1 MKSPNGDAGRL
12 VDAAVDLLARE
23 GRLGALRVLGG
34 SMAPTLPPGSVVC
47 VDFEPA
53 EPCRGDLVVFRQ
65 AGYLAVHRL
74 LGHARLPDGSPCLRT
89 RGDGVL
95 ALDPPVERSSVIGR
109 AIAVRRDG
117 AWRDLGR
124 GGAKVYAALL
134 ALHDLGWAG
143 AGVAADRTADRVLRA
158 LRLPACAR
166 RAVARMDAG
175 LLAAADWLLFHPLH
189 PPAPPPAG
197 LGAEP

>member
-1 MKSPNGDAGRL
+1 M
-12 VDAAVDLLARE
+12 DAAVDLLARD

-34 SMAPTLPPGSVVC
+34 SMVPTLPPGSEVR
-47 VDFEPA
+47 VDFAPA
-53 EPCRGDLVVFRQ
+53 KPRRGDLVVFRQ

-74 LGHARLPDGSPCLRT
+74 LGRARLPDGSPCLRT

-95 ALDPPVERSSVIGR
+95 ALDPPVEPSSVIGR
-109 AIAVRRDG
+109 AVAIRRDG
-117 AWRDLGR
+117 TWRDLGR
-124 GGAKVYAALL
+124 GGAKAYAALI

-158 LRLPACAR
+158 LRLPAFAR
-166 RAVARMDAG
+166 RMVARVDAG
-175 LLAAADWLLFHPLH
+175 LLAVADRLFFRLLH

-197 LGAEP
+197 FETETEP